1 VANGR
6 GPTGG
11 DGERGGPLRSLGDA
25 LENRIV
31 ILFGAA
37 VLGVGGNFALIQSQ
51 PDVVRPDP
59 FTGTMGKALEN
70 RIIALENLT
79 AELDHAHHDLQVRQA
94 MDDQHR
100 KDAVDGYA
108 RIRAI
113 ERQCALNNERINEI
127 RREWNRMKERGL
139 LRE

>member
-1 VANGR
+1 LANGSGSANSNGQR
-6 GPTGG
+6 NGPI
-11 DGERGGPLRSLGDA
+11 RSLGDA

-51 PDVVRPDP
+51 PEVVRPDP
-59 FTGTMGKALEN
+59 FTGTMGEALEN

-79 AELDHAHHDLQVRQA
+79 AELDSDYHDMQVRQA

-108 RIRAI
+108 RIRII
-113 ERQCALNNERINEI
+113 ERQCALNQERITEI
-127 RREWNRMKERGL
+127 RREWNRMKER
-139 LRE
+139 